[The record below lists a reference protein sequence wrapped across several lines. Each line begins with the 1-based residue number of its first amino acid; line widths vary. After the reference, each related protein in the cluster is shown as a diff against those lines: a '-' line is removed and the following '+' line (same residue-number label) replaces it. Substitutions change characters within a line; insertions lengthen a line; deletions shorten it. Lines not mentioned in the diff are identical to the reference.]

1 MKKMSLLI
9 AAVAAISMAGV
20 TAGSAAELPT
30 YEVDGL
36 PISPVQVG
44 VLGAAHVQ
52 EQSQAAT
59 TALSPHQLRVLTPR
73 PKQAAATAVSSRNGR
88 ATN

>member
-9 AAVAAISMAGV
+9 AAVAAISMAGA

-30 YEVDGL
+30 YEAAGL

-44 VLGAAHVQ
+44 VLGAPQVQ
-52 EQSQAAT
+52 EQSQAN
-59 TALSPHQLRVLTPR
+59 ALSPHQLRVLTPR
-73 PKQAAATAVSSRNGR
+73 PKQAAAMGRDGR

>member
-9 AAVAAISMAGV
+9 AAVAAISMAGA

-30 YEVDGL
+30 YEAAGL

-44 VLGAAHVQ
+44 VLGAAQVQEQ
-52 EQSQAAT
+52 EQSQAN
-59 TALSPHQLRVLTPR
+59 ALSPHQLRVLTPR
-73 PKQAAATAVSSRNGR
+73 PKQAAAMGRDGR

>member
-9 AAVAAISMAGV
+9 AAAAAISIAAA
-20 TAGSAAELPT
+20 TAGAAAELPA
-30 YEVDGL
+30 YEAAGL

-44 VLGAAHVQ
+44 VLGAAHVE
-52 EQSQAAT
+52 EQSQAT
-59 TALSPHQLRVLTPR
+59 SPALSAHQLGVLTPR
-73 PKQAAATAVSSRNGR
+73 PRQTAATAASGRNGR

>member
-9 AAVAAISMAGV
+9 AAVAAISMAGA

-30 YEVDGL
+30 YEAAGL

-44 VLGAAHVQ
+44 VLGAAQVQ
-52 EQSQAAT
+52 EQSQAN
-59 TALSPHQLRVLTPR
+59 ALSPHQLRVLTPR
-73 PKQAAATAVSSRNGR
+73 PKQAAAIGRDGR

>member
-9 AAVAAISMAGV
+9 AAAAAISMAGM
-20 TAGSAAELPT
+20 TAGAAAELPT
-30 YEVDGL
+30 YQAGGL

-52 EQSQAAT
+52 EQSQVAA
-59 TALSPHQLRVLTPR
+59 TALSAHQLTVLTPQL
-73 PKQAAATAVSSRNGR
+73 KQAAASAASVRNGR
-88 ATN
+88 ETN

>member
-9 AAVAAISMAGV
+9 AAVAAISMAAGA

-30 YEVDGL
+30 YEAAGL

-44 VLGAAHVQ
+44 VLGAAQVQ
-52 EQSQAAT
+52 EQSQAN
-59 TALSPHQLRVLTPR
+59 ALSPHQLRVLTPR
-73 PKQAAATAVSSRNGR
+73 PKQAAAMGRDGR

>member
-1 MKKMSLLI
+1 MRKMSLLI
-9 AAVAAISMAGV
+9 AAAIAISMAGASV
-20 TAGSAAELPT
+20 GAAAELPT
-30 YEVDGL
+30 YEAAGL

-52 EQSQAAT
+52 EQSQVAAT
-59 TALSPHQLRVLTPR
+59 ALFAHQLHVLTPR
-73 PKQAAATAVSSRNGR
+73 LKQAAASVRNGR

>member
-1 MKKMSLLI
+1 MTKTSLI
-9 AAVAAISMAGV
+9 VAAAAILMAGA
-20 TAGSAAELPT
+20 TAGAAAELPA
-30 YEVDGL
+30 YQAAGL

-52 EQSQAAT
+52 EQSEAT
-59 TALSPHQLRVLTPR
+59 ANALSAHQLSVLTPR
-73 PKQAAATAVSSRNGR
+73 PKQAAATAASVRNGR

>member
-9 AAVAAISMAGV
+9 AAVAAISLAGA

-30 YEVDGL
+30 YEAAGL

-44 VLGAAHVQ
+44 VLGAAQVQ
-52 EQSQAAT
+52 EQSQANAP
-59 TALSPHQLRVLTPR
+59 SPHQLRVLTPR
-73 PKQAAATAVSSRNGR
+73 PKQAAAIGRDGR

>member
-9 AAVAAISMAGV
+9 AAVAAISMAGA

-30 YEVDGL
+30 YEAAGL

-44 VLGAAHVQ
+44 VLGAAQVQEQEQ
-52 EQSQAAT
+52 EQSQAN
-59 TALSPHQLRVLTPR
+59 ALSPHQLRVLTPR
-73 PKQAAATAVSSRNGR
+73 PKQAAAMGRDGR

>member
-1 MKKMSLLI
+1 MRMLSLII
-9 AAVAAISMAGV
+9 AAVAAISLAGV

-30 YEVDGL
+30 YEANGL

-52 EQSQAAT
+52 GQSEVT
-59 TALSPHQLRVLTPR
+59 GSVLLRQSSILMPR
-73 PKQAAATAVSSRNGR
+73 PKQRVAKAVSGDKTAATD
-88 ATN
+88 